1 MFLKCWSLKIAV
13 QKIQNRGTYATAQ
26 SIGNL
31 RYIFYYKIKTQMRR
45 MKDLSMKY
53 IEVNQQDKKVFFFQ
67 SVLIKAEVQFE
78 TFT

>member
-1 MFLKCWSLKIAV
+1 MQPCKYWWRIDS
-13 QKIQNRGTYATAQ
+13 TAQ

-53 IEVNQQDKKVFFFQ
+53 IEVNQQDKKVFFSKCFNQ
-67 SVLIKAEVQFE
+67 SRSAIQDFYIDE
-78 TFT
+78 TIVM